1 MTAPPRT
8 RRDLVPYRARSTKA
22 LMQKHG
28 ALSAL
33 LDAAQLI
40 GMPRHR
46 AHGAVYALRGIE
58 TELTRRDAAPA
69 RWWYDE
75 KDRT

>member
-1 MTAPPRT
+1 MTAPPRP
-8 RRDLVPYRARSTKA
+8 RRDLVPYRARSTKQ

-33 LDAAQLI
+33 LDAAQLL

>member
-1 MTAPPRT
+1 MTAPPRP
-8 RRDLVPYRARSTKA
+8 RRDLVPYRARSTKQ

-46 AHGAVYALRGIE
+46 AHGAVCALRGIE

>member
-1 MTAPPRT
+1 
-8 RRDLVPYRARSTKA
+8 
-22 LMQKHG
+22 MQKHG

-46 AHGAVYALRGIE
+46 AHGAVYALRAIE
-58 TELTRRDAAPA
+58 TELTRRDASPA